1 MKRKY
6 DYRRTLPHL
15 QKDSRPVFVSFN
27 AFRRWTL
34 PGDARDIALNCCL
47 FPNRKMAGIHVAV
60 VMPEHVHLVLTP
72 LQDGNEGPF
81 SLPEIT
87 QSIKSVSAHRINRL
101 LKRSGPVWLEE
112 SFDHVLRSSE
122 SLAEKVEYVRQNP
135 VRRGLCKAPEE
146 YRWLWVNPE
155 RFDW

>member
-1 MKRKY
+1 MIRKY

-15 QKDSRPVFVSFN
+15 QKDNRPVFLSFN
-27 AFRRWTL
+27 TIRRWML
-34 PGDARDIALNCCL
+34 PEAARDIVLDCCL
-47 FPNRKMAGIHVAV
+47 FPNGKMARIHVVV
-60 VMPEHVHLVLTP
+60 VMPEHVHVILTP
-72 LQDGNEGPF
+72 LPEKNEGPF

-87 QSIKSVSAHRINRL
+87 QSIKGVSAHRVNRL
-101 LKRSGPVWLEE
+101 LKRQGPVWLEE

-122 SLAEKVEYVRQNP
+122 SLEEKVEYIRQNP

-155 RFDW
+155 EFDW